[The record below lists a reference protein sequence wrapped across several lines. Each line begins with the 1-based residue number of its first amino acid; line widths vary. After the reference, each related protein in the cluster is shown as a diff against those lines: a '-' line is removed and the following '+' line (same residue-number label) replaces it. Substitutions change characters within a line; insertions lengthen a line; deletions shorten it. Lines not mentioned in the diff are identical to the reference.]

1 MGPARW
7 IQLGLGAWLAAAA
20 FLLSGSASAARVV
33 DLADGLGL
41 VLVALLAAPGSA
53 AGFSAVVLG
62 IWIMCAPAALAYESP
77 LATMNAIA
85 VGFAAIAVA
94 VEPRLRAPARA

>member
-1 MGPARW
+1 MGPVRW
-7 IQLGLGAWLAAAA
+7 IHLLLGAWLAGAA
-20 FLLSGSASAARVV
+20 FLLSGAASAARVG
-33 DLADGLGL
+33 DLADGLAL
-41 VLVALLAAPGSA
+41 ALVALLAEPGSP

-77 LATMNAIA
+77 LATLNAIA

-94 VEPRLRAPARA
+94 VQPRLRAPARA